1 MRPIAKSLGLLSLF
15 GTGLPP
21 ALFMFEVLPLETMKA
36 LMLGATVL
44 WFITAPFW
52 IGRDTA

>member
-1 MRPIAKSLGLLSLF
+1 MRPIAKSLGLVALI
-15 GTGLPP
+15 GTALPP
-21 ALFMFEVLPLETMKA
+21 ALFMLKLLPIEPMKA

-44 WFITAPFW
+44 WFVTAPFW